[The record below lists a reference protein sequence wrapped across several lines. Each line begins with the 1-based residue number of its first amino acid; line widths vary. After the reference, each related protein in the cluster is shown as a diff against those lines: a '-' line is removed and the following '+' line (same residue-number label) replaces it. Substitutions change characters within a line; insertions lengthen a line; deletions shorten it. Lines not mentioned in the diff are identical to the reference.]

1 MLSSRLHHPNQ
12 NHLLAALPPTEL
24 RDLIP
29 HLEPIHMPLGYTL
42 CEAGDQLPY
51 AYFPAS
57 AVISLHYILENGASS
72 EIASIG
78 REGMLGVSLFMG
90 GEATSSR
97 VTVQIPGFGYR
108 LKDSFL
114 LQQFRKGGLL
124 QRMLLRYSLT
134 LITQIAQTGVCNRYH
149 TIEQQLCRWF
159 LLTLDRL
166 GSNELSMTQ
175 ELIGNI
181 LGVSREGVAGV
192 AGKLQRKGIIRY
204 HRGHITVLNRTGLE
218 RGACEC
224 YETIKKEFDRAFDD
238 LRTPELCQH
247 NASPKKI
254 PPLL

>member
-1 MLSSRLHHPNQ
+1 M
-12 NHLLAALPPTEL
+12 PP
-24 RDLIP
+24 
-29 HLEPIHMPLGYTL
+29 GYTL

-247 NASPKKI
+247 NASLKKI